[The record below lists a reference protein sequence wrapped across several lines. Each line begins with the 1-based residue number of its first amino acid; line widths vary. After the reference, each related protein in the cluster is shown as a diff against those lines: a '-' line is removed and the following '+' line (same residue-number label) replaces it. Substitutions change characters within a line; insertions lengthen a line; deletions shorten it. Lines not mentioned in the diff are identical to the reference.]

1 MPEPPPPKGGLGA
14 RASARRGARCALG
27 LAGRREAR
35 GDSLPSYLRGGA
47 GCCGR
52 RARDL
57 LLVVLVDA
65 VLHRK
70 VVAQVR
76 VLPRRRGELS
86 PRAHAELTPSS
97 RRAHAELRARRWR
110 AQAQSTGSSDRE
122 QRELRASSGRA
133 PEASAGRGRAPGAD
147 ARAEPRRW
155 RPARRTSAAEI
166 GGGQGRWRR
175 GLARSWR
182 RGARAP
188 ARARAPSR
196 CACLRRCASGWW
208 RGRRA
213 RRLEAV
219 ESGGG
224 CSSLARADARS

>member
-97 RRAHAELRARRWR
+97 GRDAGERRPRALA
-110 AQAQSTGSSDRE
+110 AQIGSS
-122 QRELRASSGRA
+122 ASSGRA